1 MTGQYNQGDQDEKD
15 ISLMAF
21 DQYMRWVRWTP
32 EATDEEVMQLLECV
46 ERGRVEQVKPHS
58 DEQVLTEATAAR
70 DRLVAAFQ
78 PLVIHIA
85 KKYTKWSR
93 SMELLDLIQEGNL
106 GLFQAIERHGVH
118 SGYPLRAAALHWIR
132 GAILNALEQRAGMI
146 RLPHNVELLMQKMQ
160 RVRGGLLMELDREP
174 TLAEVAAAMEISV
187 AKVYEVMEVERRV
200 SVESLQGLVVEGTDE
215 SDYGFVSLFAA
226 WGEQD
231 AHRQEELH
239 QAVHQAV
246 DTVLTARQ
254 QEAIR
259 LRFGLSEEDG
269 CSHTLAETAKL
280 MGMKWRE
287 SLETLQHRAIGRLR
301 EQLAWVYGSADEQER
316 A

>member
-1 MTGQYNQGDQDEKD
+1 MTTKQNRDTEDV
-15 ISLMAF
+15 SLMAF
-21 DQYMRWVRWTP
+21 DQYMRFVRWTP
-32 EATDEEVMQLLECV
+32 EATDEEVMQLLERV
-46 ERGRVEQVKPHS
+46 ERGRFEQVKPYP
-58 DEQVLTEATAAR
+58 DGQVVAEATEAR

-78 PLVIHIA
+78 PLVISIA
-85 KKYTKWSR
+85 MKYRKWSR
-93 SMELLDLIQEGNL
+93 SMELLDLIQEGNI
-106 GLFQAIERHGVH
+106 GLLQAIERHGVH
-118 SGYPLRAAALHWIR
+118 SGYPLRAAAIHWIR
-132 GAILNALEQRAGMI
+132 GAILNGLSQRSRLI
-146 RLPHNVELLMQKMQ
+146 RLPNNVELLVQKMQ
-160 RVRGGLLMELDREP
+160 QVRGRLQMELDRDP
-174 TLAEVAAAMEISV
+174 TLAEVAETMETSV

-200 SVESLQGLVVEGTDE
+200 AVESVQGLLLAGTDE

-231 AHRQEELH
+231 LQRREELH
-239 QAVHQAV
+239 QAVRQAV

-269 CSHTLAETAKL
+269 CCHTLVETAKL

-287 SLETLQHRAIGRLR
+287 SLEVLQHRAIGRLR
-301 EQLAWVYGSADEQER
+301 EKLVSVYASADEQEV